1 MTKHISQF
9 LLMIVPAL
17 LFVRC
22 AQQGVLSGGKRDL
35 DPPKLLQSLPA
46 LQTINF
52 SNEDIVLKFDE
63 FIQLKDLNNQ
73 LVVSPK
79 LKTLPEIN
87 VEGKILKIHL
97 KKEELLPNTT
107 YRIYFGQALADIH
120 ENNVLQNFQYVFST
134 GAFIDSLKLEGQ
146 VFEAFNNLPAADN
159 IVGLYRLREN
169 ADSLPYKEVPDYL
182 VKTDE
187 SGKFSFD
194 NLAAQTYKV
203 YAYTDKNKNYL
214 YDGITE
220 KVAFRNSALKLSTD
234 SSVTLKLFQEE
245 SKNGFIKRTNMPYYG
260 FLQIILNKKVRSQI
274 TPINPRYKENIFE
287 TRLNEEKDTVS
298 LFYKNVED
306 TLGLVLKNPGQSKTD
321 TLRLVVPKKNRQFKK
336 IRNYSLNVS
345 NNVLSL
351 GTNPTIIFPGWMNLQ
366 NTDIKKI
373 RLSSKED
380 STVNEQLVQG
390 RWLDITHYEI
400 TNKLK
405 ESVNYKLKIDTA
417 AFFDING
424 FTNDSTTLTFK
435 TQNKIEFGKVTLK
448 MLFNKKQAYVVQLI
462 NDKDQVVREAFF
474 SFSLSSSNAA
484 SIEFTDV
491 LPGAYR
497 VKTIFDNNEN
507 KKWDTGN
514 MIDKRQPEPLMI
526 HAKQIMILS
535 DWEIEEEILVKE

>member
-1 MTKHISQF
+1 
-9 LLMIVPAL
+9 
-17 LFVRC
+17 
-22 AQQGVLSGGKRDL
+22 
-35 DPPKLLQSLPA
+35 
-46 LQTINF
+46 
-52 SNEDIVLKFDE
+52 
-63 FIQLKDLNNQ
+63 
-73 LVVSPK
+73 
-79 LKTLPEIN
+79 
-87 VEGKILKIHL
+87 
-97 KKEELLPNTT
+97 
-107 YRIYFGQALADIH
+107 
-120 ENNVLQNFQYVFST
+120 
-134 GAFIDSLKLEGQ
+134 
-146 VFEAFNNLPAADN
+146 
-159 IVGLYRLREN
+159 
-169 ADSLPYKEVPDYL
+169 
-182 VKTDE
+182 
-187 SGKFSFD
+187 
-194 NLAAQTYKV
+194 
-203 YAYTDKNKNYL
+203 
-214 YDGITE
+214 
-220 KVAFRNSALKLSTD
+220 
-234 SSVTLKLFQEE
+234 
-245 SKNGFIKRTNMPYYG
+245 MPYYG

-274 TPINPRYKENIFE
+274 TPINPRNKENIFE

-298 LFYKNVED
+298 LYYKNVED
-306 TLGLVLKNPGQSKTD
+306 TLGLVLKSPGQSKID
-321 TLRLVVPKKNRQFKK
+321 TLRLVVPKKNRQLRK

-462 NDKDQVVREAFF
+462 NDKEQVVREAFF

-514 MIDKRQPEPLMI
+514 MIDKRQPEQLMI